1 MMLFLWKEGSRGMSL
16 SGVMSFKS
24 LLRQCCRERRRDC
37 ASTGTGTVEH

>member
-24 LLRQCCRERRRDC
+24 LLCGNVAARLREYGR
-37 ASTGTGTVEH
+37 ALSN